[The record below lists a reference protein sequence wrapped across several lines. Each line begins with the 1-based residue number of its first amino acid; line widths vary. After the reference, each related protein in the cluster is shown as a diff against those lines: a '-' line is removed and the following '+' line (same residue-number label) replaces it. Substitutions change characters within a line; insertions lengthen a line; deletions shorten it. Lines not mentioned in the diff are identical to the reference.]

1 MITKLIWPKCRVTD
15 DKNAFWVGC
24 TDDEVARE
32 IYSRL
37 EENRVEIIKD
47 IRLKRGASNLDEDKG
62 EEMYCNFFLI
72 SADATSISSE
82 TWVLPYAGQW
92 NASNPFLM
100 IGKHSI
106 SSLDELKGLEE
117 ILKKNAP
124 KAISKA
130 LV

>member
-1 MITKLIWPKCRVTD
+1 MITKFIWPKCRVTD

-32 IYSRL
+32 IYPRL
-37 EENRVEIIKD
+37 WENRVEIIKE
-47 IRLKRGASNLDEDKG
+47 IRQSREASKLEKDEG

-72 SADATSISSE
+72 SADGLSISSE
-82 TWVLPYAGQW
+82 KWVLPYAGQW
-92 NASNPFLM
+92 NACNPFLT

-106 SSLDELKGLEE
+106 DSIYELKDLEE
-117 ILKKNAP
+117 MLKKNSP
-124 KAISKA
+124 KAISKL

>member
-1 MITKLIWPKCRVTD
+1 MITKLIWPKCSITD
-15 DKNAFWVGC
+15 GKNAFWVGC

-32 IYSRL
+32 IYQRL
-37 EENRVEIIKD
+37 EENRVEIIRG
-47 IRLKRGASNLDEDKG
+47 IRQKREASNLEEDKG

-82 TWVLPYAGQW
+82 MWVLPYAGQW
-92 NASNPFLM
+92 NACNPFLT

-106 SSLDELKGLEE
+106 DSLDELQGLEE
-117 ILKKNAP
+117 MLKKSSP